1 MSLYL
6 GIRPSNTPYNVA
18 QFKKSFECCNYI
30 TAAQAPETVRALC
43 MQRHPAMS
51 TLQFGPAGC
60 RQGRGKLRPPIERIG
75 PLAGFGLDKL
85 PDDRDPLGFAEAC
98 HGCPLRLDPEPG
110 AVLLLC
116 GDSQVGDGF
125 PHTNCIPPF
134 TVCMKYEVHMPR
146 DASFQRS
153 PQSRSILRSAA
164 PGAWPSY
171 CKRYT
176 RITRCGTGS
185 TFNARG
191 HLEREG

>member
-85 PDDRDPLGFAEAC
+85 PDDRDPLGFAEAPIC
-98 HGCPLRLDPEPG
+98 SHVRRK
-110 AVLLLC
+110 
-116 GDSQVGDGF
+116 SQQLA
-125 PHTNCIPPF
+125 PTL
-134 TVCMKYEVHMPR
+134 
-146 DASFQRS
+146 
-153 PQSRSILRSAA
+153 SRSADQQRDCLQGARYPHGRRQPDDGPSLAPSAWTRA
-164 PGAWPSY
+164 P
-171 CKRYT
+171 R
-176 RITRCGTGS
+176 RVI
-185 TFNARG
+185 
-191 HLEREG
+191 